1 MSDEKN
7 YDIKVSQLAEI
18 HLDLVVLSQLSTTYR
33 ARVIIFAQLSQLGGE
48 NGVCEIGTQA

>member
-18 HLDLVVLSQLSTTYR
+18 HLVVLSQLSTTYR